1 MDFKNLFISMVSYY
15 PSMRLSIGEIALSPW
30 VQSEVPEGE
39 QVFDYMSILREQ
51 LKLGNPICAE
61 EEIKATNSDAT
72 KTEHHNFDMKDL
84 DKIVD
89 ELPDIEDEFEGSH
102 SSFEMEDEEFDLASE
117 EFEQAEKR

>member
-61 EEIKATNSDAT
+61 EEIKATNSEAT
-72 KTEHHNFDMKDL
+72 KTEQYTNIEGCRSDHVADNRRRRRCCRWPTWRS
-84 DKIVD
+84 
-89 ELPDIEDEFEGSH
+89 PDS
-102 SSFEMEDEEFDLASE
+102 A
-117 EFEQAEKR
+117 